1 MQGILKAVT
10 TAALVLAGTSAAF
23 SADKVVFGTNWLA
36 QGGHGGYYQ
45 AVADG
50 TYEKYG
56 LDVEIMMGG
65 PQVNNRPMLPAGR
78 LDFLM
83 GGNLLLSFDN
93 VRNEIPTTVVAAIF
107 QKDPQILMAHEG
119 AYKDFADLKNAPTVL
134 IGKDG
139 QFSFWKWLV
148 SEHGFSDDQLRPYG
162 YNLAQFLTDE
172 KMVQQGYGTSEPLYA
187 AAEGAKPAA
196 YLLADHGWN
205 TYSTT
210 IETRDQLVEENP
222 ELVQRFVNASIE
234 GWYNFLY
241 GDRTAAYALIIKDNP
256 EMTKEKLDA
265 EMDQFEKLGII
276 DVGDAT
282 TLGIGAMSA
291 ERIQAFYD
299 SAIKSGILEEGSVD
313 VSKVATEQFV
323 NKGHGMDI
331 AKKLKG
337 E

>member
-1 MQGILKAVT
+1 MQGILKSVT
-10 TAALVLAGTSAAF
+10 TAALILAGTSAAF

-50 TYEKYG
+50 TYEKYD
-56 LDVEIMMGG
+56 LDVEIRMGG
-65 PQVNNRPMLPAGR
+65 PQVNTRPMLPAGR

-148 SEHGFSDDQLRPYG
+148 SAHGFNDDQLRPYG
-162 YNLAQFLTDE
+162 YNLAQYLTDE
-172 KMVQQGYGTSEPLYA
+172 KMVQQGYGTSEPIYA
-187 AAEGAKPAA
+187 AAEGAKPAS
-196 YLLADHGWN
+196 YLLADYGWN

-234 GWYNFLY
+234 AGTISLWRP
-241 GDRTAAYALIIKDNP
+241 DRSLCPDH
-256 EMTKEKLDA
+256 
-265 EMDQFEKLGII
+265 QGQ
-276 DVGDAT
+276 
-282 TLGIGAMSA
+282 S
-291 ERIQAFYD
+291 
-299 SAIKSGILEEGSVD
+299 
-313 VSKVATEQFV
+313 
-323 NKGHGMDI
+323 
-331 AKKLKG
+331 
-337 E
+337 